1 MRRRDYNQFVKLS
14 DLKFLLRTSNIQ
26 NTQFMLEVYVGPC
39 QVAIIEYVYKN
50 S

>member
-1 MRRRDYNQFVKLS
+1 MGCRDYNQFVKFS